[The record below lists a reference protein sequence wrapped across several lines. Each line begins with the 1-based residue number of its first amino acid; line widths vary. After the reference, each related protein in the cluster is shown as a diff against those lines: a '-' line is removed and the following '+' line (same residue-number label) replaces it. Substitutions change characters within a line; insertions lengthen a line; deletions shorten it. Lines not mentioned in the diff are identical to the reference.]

1 MDTSKELLGK
11 ELIDVKMAFEDDDQD
26 SEKYKGSRKN
36 PDPKSKTPVLDSF
49 SRDLTKLAE
58 EGKLDPVVGRDKEI
72 LRVSQ
77 ILARKKKNNP
87 ILIGEPGCVT
97 SETLIEVRKT
107 SNLKSHKII
116 TT

>member
-1 MDTSKELLGK
+1 MDTSKEIKDK
-11 ELIDVKMAFEDDDQD
+11 ELLDVKMAFEDDEQD

-58 EGKLDPVVGRDKEI
+58 EGKVDPIVGREKEI

-87 ILIGEPGCVT
+87 LLVGEPGCVID
-97 SETLIEVRKT
+97 ETLITVRKV
-107 SNLKSHKII
+107 SDINSHTIKNV
-116 TT
+116 

>member
-97 SETLIEVRKT
+97 PETLIEVRKT